1 MPLDPTPVPSE
12 LRGTRLALLVSGGIA
27 AYKMV
32 DLASALTQAGCHVRV
47 AMTPSATRF
56 VGPPS
61 FQGVTGNPVLT
72 GLWPGDG
79 AAEPHVALGDWAQLI
94 LLAPATA
101 HIVGRLAGGRSSDIV
116 TATVLAARCP
126 VVVAPAMNDAMWSKP
141 AVRENLE
148 TLRHRSVTIV
158 QPESGHLAS
167 GHVGTGRL
175 ASAAH
180 ILEAMTEAVRGRY
193 DLAGKRVVVTAGG
206 TREPIDPVRFISNY
220 SSGKM
225 GFAIASGAAGRG
237 APGLLGTTDSHSAH
251 HGVEVKEVTS
261 ADEML
266 AELRPALR
274 GADLLVM
281 AAAVADFRPA
291 RLAEAKIRREDTAK
305 LSLELESIPDLVA
318 TLGADKELADVFRV
332 GFAAE
337 DSELSHKAV
346 EKMKCKRLDA
356 IVANDISLKDSG
368 FGRDHNAGIVFF
380 SDGKRHEL
388 DKMTKREMADHILD
402 LVVPRLKKTYEVRF
416 RAFGTKSAK
425 SRLAFRAFGANGA
438 FGAAA
443 VAATQPN

>member
-101 HIVGRLAGGRSSDIV
+101 NIVGRVASGRSDDIV

-141 AVRENLE
+141 AVQENVAK
-148 TLRHRSVTIV
+148 LRHRGVTV
-158 QPESGHLAS
+158 VEPGTGHLAS

-175 ASAAH
+175 A
-180 ILEAMTEAVRGRY
+180 EASRLLKAMADAVRSRY
-193 DLAGKRVVVTAGG
+193 DLAGRSVIVTAGG
-206 TREPIDPVRFISNY
+206 TREPIDAVRFISNY

-225 GFAIASGAAGRG
+225 GFAVAVAAADRG
-237 APGLLGTTDSHSAH
+237 ARVTLVTTANHPAH
-251 HGVEVKEVTS
+251 HGVEVRQVAT
-261 ADEML
+261 ANEML
-266 AELRPALR
+266 SELRAEIK
-274 GADLLVM
+274 GADLLMM

-291 RLAEAKIRREDTAK
+291 KTAPGKIRREETPT
-305 LSLELESIPDLVA
+305 LTLELESIPDLIA
-318 TLGADKELADVFRV
+318 TLGGEKEAAGVFRI

-337 DSELSHKAV
+337 DSDLPAKAV
-346 EKMKCKRLDA
+346 EKMKRKGLQG
-356 IVANDISLKDSG
+356 IVANDITRKDTG
-368 FGRDHNAGIVFF
+368 FGSDHNAGIVFF
-380 SDGKRHEL
+380 ADGSRHEL
-388 DKMTKREMADHILD
+388 EKMTKREMADRILD
-402 LVVPRLKKTYEVRF
+402 LVVPRLPKK
-416 RAFGTKSAK
+416 
-425 SRLAFRAFGANGA
+425 
-438 FGAAA
+438 
-443 VAATQPN
+443 